1 MKKIAISLLALA
13 AVSTAAFAGSE
24 SFSGDRESPA
34 VFSNNSTNTVPVL
47 SKKFAA
53 DQALSTGVA
62 SSTSDA
68 NYINK
73 SQLR

>member
-13 AVSTAAFAGSE
+13 AVSTVAFAGSE
-24 SFSGDRESPA
+24 RFNGDTEWRAAFSDYRPNAASA
-34 VFSNNSTNTVPVL
+34 L
-47 SKKFAA
+47 SKKFVAA
-53 DQALSTGVA
+53 KALSTGVA

>member
-24 SFSGDRESPA
+24 SFKSDSGSHA
-34 VFSNNSTNTVPVL
+34 VFSDYRANTVPVL
-47 SKKFAA
+47 SKKFVA
-53 DQALSTGVA
+53 DQAFSTGVA